1 MDFLRFVR
9 YNSKKTR
16 KGARSMMYV
25 NYDDP
30 QEVVEAAKA
39 LLMQHRRMTEPE
51 AHRYLQMQAMN
62 RRLNKRTVA
71 IQIIHQYKSC
81 VTAS

>member
-1 MDFLRFVR
+1 M
-9 YNSKKTR
+9 
-16 KGARSMMYV
+16 MMYV
-25 NYDDP
+25 NYQDP
-30 QEVVEAAKA
+30 QEVVETAKQ

-62 RRLNKRTVA
+62 LRLDKRTVA
-71 IQIIHQYKSC
+71 IQIIHKYKSC

>member
-1 MDFLRFVR
+1 
-9 YNSKKTR
+9 
-16 KGARSMMYV
+16 MMHV
-25 NYDDP
+25 NYQDP
-30 QEVVEAAKA
+30 KEVVETAKQ

-62 RRLNKRTVA
+62 RRLKKRTVA
-71 IQIIHQYKSC
+71 VQIIHQYKSC

>member
-1 MDFLRFVR
+1 M
-9 YNSKKTR
+9 
-16 KGARSMMYV
+16 MMYV
-25 NYDDP
+25 NYQDP
-30 QEVVEAAKA
+30 QEVVETAKQ

-62 RRLNKRTVA
+62 LRLDKLTVA
-71 IQIIHQYKSC
+71 IQIIHKYKSC

>member
-1 MDFLRFVR
+1 
-9 YNSKKTR
+9 
-16 KGARSMMYV
+16 MMHV
-25 NYDDP
+25 NYQDP
-30 QEVVEAAKA
+30 KEVVETAKQ
-39 LLMQHRRMTEPE
+39 LLMQHRSMTEPE

-71 IQIIHQYKSC
+71 VQIIHQYKSC